1 MQESGIDGG
10 GLSRELMTLL
20 QRQLLAPAS
29 GLFRATHKGELF
41 PAYTDLT
48 EELQQRYRFVGQ
60 VLGRLLLTGQLCE
73 APLAPFFLNVLLKNP
88 SLLSDVRSRSEELYR
103 SLLYLSHEASDAEL
117 AEYRMCVEYQNGVCA
132 EYQNGASECQYGEEA
147 VLKTYVFQEN
157 GENVVITHEN
167 VHLFV
172 QYLAQFYLCDSIL
185 QPTMWIQT
193 GMRDVLVTTDFS
205 LFDAVAL
212 EVWGDA

>member
-1 MQESGIDGG
+1 M
-10 GLSRELMTLL
+10 
-20 QRQLLAPAS
+20 
-29 GLFRATHKGELF
+29 
-41 PAYTDLT
+41 
-48 EELQQRYRFVGQ
+48 
-60 VLGRLLLTGQLCE
+60 
-73 APLAPFFLNVLLKNP
+73 LLKNP

-157 GENVVITHEN
+157 GEDVVITHEN

-172 QYLAQFYLCDSIL
+172 QLPSA
-185 QPTMWIQT
+185 
-193 GMRDVLVTTDFS
+193 VLPVRQHPAG
-205 LFDAVAL
+205 DAVDPDGHARRAGHHRL
-212 EVWGDA
+212 LSVRCGGVGGVE

>member
-29 GLFRATHKGELF
+29 GLFRATDKGELF

-60 VLGRLLLTGQLCE
+60 VLGRLMLTGQLCE

-117 AEYRMCVEYQNGVCA
+117 AEYRMCVEYQNGSS
-132 EYQNGASECQYGEEA
+132 QSQYGEEA

-185 QPTMWIQT
+185 QATLWIQT
-193 GMRDVLVTTDFS
+193 GMRDVLATTDFS
-205 LFDAVAL
+205 LFDAVML
-212 EVWGDA
+212 EAWSDA

>member
-29 GLFRATHKGELF
+29 GLFRATDKGELF

-48 EELQQRYRFVGQ
+48 EDLQRRYRFVGQ
-60 VLGRLLLTGQLCE
+60 VFGRLLLTGQLCE

-88 SLLSDVRSRSEELYR
+88 SLLSDVRSRSEDLYR
-103 SLLYLSHEASDAEL
+103 SLLYLSHEASDVEL
-117 AEYRMCVEYQNGVCA
+117 EEYRMCVQYQNGEDA
-132 EYQNGASECQYGEEA
+132 P
-147 VLKTYVFQEN
+147 KTFVFQEN
-157 GENVVITHEN
+157 GENVPITHEN

-185 QPTMWIQT
+185 QATMWIQT
-193 GMRDVLVTTDFS
+193 GMRDVLTTTDFS
-205 LFDAVAL
+205 LFEAVMLYGWSHA
-212 EVWGDA
+212 